1 MLYCNLFNIQ
11 LRFYLRI
18 FSYVFRR
25 IIVTRRWI
33 SMLRDEFLTIF
44 CRSTKFNFRWKVAAD
59 WFIRFSS
66 IDKIEVTLIFWRKKG
81 KLEKKWPFETRL
93 FDTLMLF
100 RPAMSEIVSCFFL
113 PREEEGEAK
122 ENVSGA
128 ARGEGGENKT
138 VLDSS
143 AILWPRLRYPEF
155 FIPERIVVF
164 PGERDDISFEISFEV
179 DGISNIWLIKFTSNW
194 ENV

>member
-25 IIVTRRWI
+25 IIVTQRWI

-100 RPAMSEIVSCFFL
+100 RPAMSEIVSCFFCL
-113 PREEEGEAK
+113 EKRRE
-122 ENVSGA
+122 
-128 ARGEGGENKT
+128 RRRKT
-138 VLDSS
+138 FREQPEVRVERIKLYS
-143 AILWPRLRYPEF
+143 IPRLSYD
-155 FIPERIVVF
+155 
-164 PGERDDISFEISFEV
+164 PGFDILNSLSPKE
-179 DGISNIWLIKFTSNW
+179 
-194 ENV
+194 

>member
-66 IDKIEVTLIFWRKKG
+66 IDKIAYLLEEKGEVGEKMTLRNAVIRHVN
-81 KLEKKWPFETRL
+81 
-93 FDTLMLF
+93 
-100 RPAMSEIVSCFFL
+100 AVSTGDVRNRVVLFL

-179 DGISNIWLIKFTSNW
+179 DGISNIWLIKFTSK
-194 ENV
+194 NV